1 MKVKALAAQSCLTLW
16 TPWTVACQAPQSI
29 GILQAGILQWVAIPF
44 SRGFSWPSNWKLN
57 IHVLYY
63 PATVFLD
70 IYPKEMKAYF
80 WHKNFYT
87 DVISTFICNSPK
99 WNNPD
104 VLQLNVQLNQP
115 CTPWDTMLQCKET
128 EYWYTQLGWTSS
140 VLWWMKKV
148 STSHL
153 LYDHICITF

>member
-16 TPWTVACQAPQSI
+16 TPWTVACRAPQSI
-29 GILQAGILQWVAIPF
+29 GILQAGILQWVAIFF
-44 SRGFSWPSNWKLN
+44 SRGFSWPRDRKLN
-57 IHVLYY
+57 IHVFYY
-63 PATVFLD
+63 PATVYLD

-104 VLQLNVQLNQP
+104 VLQLSVQLNQP
-115 CTPWDTMLQCKET
+115 CTPWDTILQCKET

-140 VLWWMKKV
+140 VLRWMKKV
-148 STSHL
+148 STGHL
-153 LYDHICITF
+153 LYDCICVTF